1 MTPSPRPCCHTP
13 GVVTTVVNVV
23 AVAAGIGGILA
34 LVWIAMRGDPAR
46 VREDDARAFF
56 DRHGRW
62 PDEEPDGS

>member
-1 MTPSPRPCCHTP
+1 
-13 GVVTTVVNVV
+13 VVTTVVNVV